1 MTFVNLWLPIYI
13 LHLQNNRLKMY
24 VDKNTPVSK
33 LMTKK
38 VVVANPE
45 NKFSQIRQLFAKF
58 NLHHLPVTERGDKVV
73 GIISTH
79 DVMKAYQKLAEKG
92 ASTDDSTLDNEIK
105 AADLMTKNPDTIGP
119 NTTIHEA
126 AKKFAVNR
134 YHALPVVEN
143 GVLKGIIT
151 SNDLI
156 KYILNE

>member
-1 MTFVNLWLPIYI
+1 
-13 LHLQNNRLKMY
+13 MY

-33 LMTKK
+33 LMTRK
-38 VVVANPE
+38 VVVANPQ

-58 NLHHLPVTERGDKVV
+58 HLHHLPVTERGDNVV

-92 ASTDDSTLDNEIK
+92 ASVDDATLDNEMK
-105 AADLMTKNPDTIGP
+105 AGDLMTKNPDTIGP
-119 NTTIHEA
+119 NTTIYEV
-126 AKKFAVNR
+126 AKKFAANR